1 MAISYVT
8 TTANDFNMTLMVGE
22 PPTEVVVQA
31 GDFSKVAADGL
42 HFTLPD
48 GTKVQLG
55 KFSELIA
62 WINTK
67 FEITLPVTAGDD
79 WPETIKSIFNGVT
92 GATVTVTILNID
104 QDKKDADG
112 AYPPMDVQLSLTAK
126 ASPAIELIKGLF
138 SVSGAGVGVK
148 RTHSVKA

>member
-1 MAISYVT
+1 MAISYAT
-8 TTANDFNMTLMVGE
+8 TTTNDFNITLLMGN

-31 GDFSKVAADGL
+31 GDISKVAADGL

-48 GTKVQLG
+48 GTTVPLG
-55 KFSELIA
+55 KFSDLIT

-67 FEITLPVTAGDD
+67 FGITLPVTAGGD

-148 RTHSVKA
+148 RVHSVK